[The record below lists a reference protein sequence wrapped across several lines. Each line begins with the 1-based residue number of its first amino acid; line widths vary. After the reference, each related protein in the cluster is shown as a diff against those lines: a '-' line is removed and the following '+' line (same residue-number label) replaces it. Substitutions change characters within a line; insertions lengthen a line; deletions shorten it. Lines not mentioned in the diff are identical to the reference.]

1 MKMIII
7 IKNIGGIHTSKK
19 EDLVQLFKDWT
30 KASALL
36 SEGKAVGDL
45 SSNEFLPPKDTG
57 EAAGLSA
64 SNLTITFGVGPS
76 CSTINPVS
84 GTGIN
89 ILINKW
95 SKRSLEE
102 VFFHLH

>member
-1 MKMIII
+1 
-7 IKNIGGIHTSKK
+7 
-19 EDLVQLFKDWT
+19 
-30 KASALL
+30 LL

-76 CSTINPVS
+76 LFVKDNQDRFGLQAKQPKELVDLPKFPAHRHLETID
-84 GTGIN
+84 
-89 ILINKW
+89 
-95 SKRSLEE
+95 
-102 VFFHLH
+102 